1 MSKITANFSMSEF
14 ACKDGTPVPEILH
27 KNIKLLA
34 RQLEVIRGSVK
45 RPIYINSGYRTV
57 SHNAK
62 VGGASRSYHL
72 TGRAADIWCEDL
84 TPRELYS
91 IINRLMVDG
100 VIIAGGLKAYKTFV
114 HYDIRGVSTR
124 F

>member
-1 MSKITANFSMSEF
+1 MSEF
-14 ACKDGTPVPEILH
+14 ACKDGTPVPELLH
-27 KNIKLLA
+27 KNVKLLA

-45 RPIYINSGYRTV
+45 RPIFINSGYRTV

-62 VGGASRSYHL
+62 IGGASRSYHL

-84 TPRELYS
+84 PPRELYS

-114 HYDIRGVSTR
+114 RYAIAE
-124 F
+124 